1 MPTIIGE
8 KQLKEYI
15 HEGKIIQNGNMDSAE
30 GIKYDFHLGNRFLK
44 AGFNFEKSYDELVA
58 RDQAIVEPG
67 EVVFVMTAER
77 VEIPNNM
84 NVQLNFKRKIG
95 HEGISLLGGT
105 SIDPG
110 YCGYLVFGIHNVAGK
125 NFKLKPGRKIVG
137 ATFYHLSD
145 EEAID
150 DSSSKPNPIED
161 FPDDLVELIEN
172 YKPVNPQVI
181 NTRLNDLQMRLDK
194 DRDALLQKLD
204 VVDSRIDSLGVDV
217 NIKLE
222 NLEKNFEQQ
231 LHNSNDLLSNKIQNI
246 DDSLT
251 SVSEDM
257 NSIKTSIITAKVWVK
272 VLTWIAGII
281 GAIVAGIATGVFG
294 NIINFF
300 SK

>member
-15 HEGKIIQNGNMDSAE
+15 REGKIIQNGDMNSAE
-30 GIKYDFHLGNRFLK
+30 GIKYDFHLGSRFLK
-44 AGFNFEKSYDELVA
+44 AGFNSEKSYDELVA

-95 HEGISLLGGT
+95 HEGVSLLGGT

-110 YCGYLVFGIHNVAGK
+110 YRGYLVFGIHNVAGK
-125 NFKLKPGRKIVG
+125 TFKLKPGRKIVG

-150 DSSSKPNPIED
+150 DSDSKPNPIED
-161 FPDDLVELIEN
+161 FPEDLVNLIEN

-194 DRDALLQKLD
+194 DKDALLQKLE

-257 NSIKTSIITAKVWVK
+257 NSIKASIITAKAWVK
-272 VLTWIAGII
+272 VLAWIAGII
-281 GAIVAGIATGVFG
+281 GAIIAGIATGFFEK
-294 NIINFF
+294 IINLFA
-300 SK
+300 K